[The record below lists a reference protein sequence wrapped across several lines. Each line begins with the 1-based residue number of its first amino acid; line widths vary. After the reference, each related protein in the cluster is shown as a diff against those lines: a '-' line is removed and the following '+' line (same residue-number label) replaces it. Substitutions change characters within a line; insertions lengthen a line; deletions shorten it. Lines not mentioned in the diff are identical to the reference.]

1 VKRFLAS
8 FLAACLC
15 VAAAPSQA
23 QGDAYPSRPITFI
36 VPFTA
41 GPADTLMRAFADR
54 AGRELGQPMVVM
66 NRPGAGGSMAPAAM
80 SKSAAPD
87 GYTISMFSASLLF
100 YPYLN
105 KVDWSAPNDFTYI
118 IGVTSDALA
127 IHVAEGSQFKTIEDV
142 IAFGKANP
150 GRLTYATP
158 GVATTM
164 HLVAENLFRKLGIQ
178 ATHVPYKGTAEVIRA
193 VLGNEVTISVDLAG
207 GNYTQVQGGKM
218 RYLMQF
224 NEEPAP
230 YMKNVPTAKSKGWE
244 SVSSTLGI
252 VGPKGMPPE
261 VVQRLHG
268 AFAKALDEP
277 GMVRILDELK
287 KERWYRS
294 PSEYA
299 TWARQT
305 DATARSMVEAA
316 NLLAN

>member
-1 VKRFLAS
+1 MKRFLAS
-8 FLAACLC
+8 IMAAWLCLAAAS
-15 VAAAPSQA
+15 AALA
-23 QGDAYPSRPITFI
+23 DTYPSRPITFI

-54 AGRELGQPMVVM
+54 AGKELGQPLVVV

-80 SKSAAPD
+80 SKTAAPD

-105 KVDWSAPNDFTYI
+105 KVDWSAPTDFTYI

-127 IHVAEGSQFKTIEDV
+127 VHVPEGSPFKTIEEV
-142 IAFGKANP
+142 VAFGKANP

-178 ATHVPYKGTAEVIRA
+178 ATHVPYKGTAEVVRA
-193 VLGNEVTISVDLAG
+193 LLAGEVMMSVDLAG
-207 GNYTQVQGGKM
+207 GNYTQVQGGKA

-230 YMKNVPTAKSKGWE
+230 YMKNVPTAKAKGFDTA
-244 SVSSTLGI
+244 SSTLGI

-261 VVQRLHG
+261 IVQRLHA

-277 GMVRILDELK
+277 GMVRILDDLK
-287 KERWYRS
+287 KERWYRT
-294 PSEYA
+294 PAEYA
-299 TWARQT
+299 AWARET
-305 DATARSMVEAA
+305 DKTARSMVEAA
-316 NLLAN
+316 NLQAK